1 MADAPP
7 DGLPL
12 TGGGSSGHGGITLRE
27 LDSRPVTDLKGV
39 GKARAKALA
48 AVEVETILDLLGFY
62 PRRYLDRS
70 REATVAQLEP
80 GAEGMVLVR
89 IDRVTSRRTRKG
101 RSLVEVRAS
110 DSTGRLR
117 LTFFNQPWRER
128 QLVEGMQAVVFG
140 KADDYQGVL
149 QMVGPVVDL
158 VGDRTGRI
166 VAVYP
171 QSDSAGLHSWDV
183 DAHVGEAL
191 RRTMAVRGLT
201 DPVPVEVRERFRLVE
216 RSDAYRAI
224 HRPESMA
231 EMAEARRRLV
241 FDELLRIQ
249 IALVRRKVELERT
262 SVGIA
267 HDTGPREVGDDRVDL
282 LAEFQNRLGF
292 DLTGAQRRTIDEIS
306 NDLARPVPMHRLLQG
321 DVGSGKTV
329 VAVTA
334 LLTAVRGG
342 HQGAFMAPTEVL
354 AEQHYL
360 GVAELLDGMTVPD
373 PATLLGQR
381 PLKVDLLTN
390 RTTAAER
397 RRIAAELVA
406 GGVDVLIGT
415 HALIQEGVEF
425 GSLGVV
431 VIDEQHRFGVEQRAA
446 LREKNRDGTAPDVL
460 VMTATPIPRT
470 AAMTV
475 YGDLDVSVLDEMP
488 PGRTPIDT
496 VWITE
501 DGEGAIGTDV
511 WSLVREEVK
520 AGRQAYVVCPLI
532 DESDALGVRSAEEVF
547 SDLSTGALA
556 DLRVGLLHGRVGRVD
571 KEETMRLFRAGALD
585 VLVATTVI
593 EVGVDVPNAT
603 VMVVLD
609 PARFG
614 IAQLH
619 QLRGR
624 VGRGAHA
631 SRCLLV
637 GEAPT
642 SDAEERLKALVRTT
656 DGFELAEVDLDLRGE
671 GTIMGERQKGRNDL
685 RLASLRRDREWVEA
699 ARQVAFDLVGGGV
712 TGGAADG
719 SGLDAHPELA
729 DEVDLFLGADES
741 AFLLKS

>member
-1 MADAPP
+1 MD
-7 DGLPL
+7 
-12 TGGGSSGHGGITLRE
+12 GGITLRE
-27 LDSRPVTDLKGV
+27 LANRSVTDLNGV
-39 GKARAKALA
+39 GEVKAKALA
-48 AVEVETILDLLGFY
+48 DVGVGSILDLLGFY

-80 GAEGMVLVR
+80 GSEGMVLVR
-89 IDRVTSRRTRKG
+89 IDRVVARRTRKG

-110 DSTGRLR
+110 DETGRLR

-128 QLVEGMQAVVFG
+128 QLQEGMQAVVFG
-140 KADDYQGVL
+140 KADDYQGTL

-158 VGDRTGRI
+158 IGDRTGRI

-171 QSDSAGLHSWDV
+171 QSETAGLHSWDV
-183 DAHVGEAL
+183 DSFVGEAL
-191 RRTMAVRGLT
+191 RRTMAVRGLS
-201 DPVPVEVRERFRLVE
+201 DPVPRRVRDSFRFMD

-249 IALVRRKVELERT
+249 MALVRRKLELERT

-267 HDTGPREVGDDRVDL
+267 HPAGPVDGGTDVV
-282 LAEFQNRLGF
+282 AEFHDRLGF
-292 DLTGAQRRTIDEIS
+292 ELTGAQHRTIDEIAG
-306 NDLARPVPMHRLLQG
+306 DLSRPVPMHRLLQG

-342 HQGAFMAPTEVL
+342 RQGAFMAPTEVL
-354 AEQHYL
+354 AEQHHL

-373 PATLLGQR
+373 PATLLGHR

-397 RRIAAELVA
+397 RRIASQLVA

-496 VWITE
+496 AWVVE
-501 DGEGAIGTDV
+501 E
-511 WSLVREEVK
+511 EEVWQAVRDEVA

-532 DESDALGVRSAEEVF
+532 DESDALQVRSAEEAFAELSTEVL
-547 SDLSTGALA
+547 SDL
-556 DLRVGLLHGRVGRVD
+556 RIGLLHGRVTRAD
-571 KEETMRLFRAGALD
+571 KEETMRLFRFGELD

-609 PARFG
+609 AARFG

-624 VGRGAHA
+624 VGRGAHI
-631 SRCLLV
+631 SRCFLV

-642 SDAEERLKALVRTT
+642 PDAEERLKAIVRTT

-699 ARQVAFDLVGGGV
+699 AREVALSLV
-712 TGGAADG
+712 ADG
-719 SGLDAHPELA
+719 SGPEAHPELA

>member
-1 MADAPP
+1 VVDPP
-7 DGLPL
+7 AAA
-12 TGGGSSGHGGITLRE
+12 GGITLRE
-27 LDSRPVTDLKGV
+27 LAGRPVTDLNGV
-39 GKARAKALA
+39 GEARAKALA
-48 AVEVETILDLLGFY
+48 AVDVRSVLDLLGFY

-80 GAEGMVLVR
+80 GVEGMVLVR
-89 IDRVTSRRTRKG
+89 VDRVTARRTRNR
-101 RSLVEVRAS
+101 RSLVEVRVS
-110 DSTGRLR
+110 DDTGRLR

-140 KADDYQGVL
+140 KADEYQGTL

-191 RRTMAVRGLT
+191 RRTLAVRGLS
-201 DPVPVEVRERFRLVE
+201 DPVPVEVRERFRFMD

-267 HDTGPREVGDDRVDL
+267 HHVGPVGGDGGVVDL
-282 LAEFQNRLGF
+282 VAGFHDRLGF
-292 DLTGAQRRTIDEIS
+292 ELTGAQRRTIDEIAA
-306 NDLARPVPMHRLLQG
+306 DLARPGPMHRLLQG

-354 AEQHYL
+354 AEQHHL
-360 GVAELLDGMTVPD
+360 GVAALLDGMTVPD
-373 PATLLGQR
+373 PATLLGHR

-488 PGRTPIDT
+488 PGRTPIETTWIPGDDSEGDAWT
-496 VWITE
+496 VVR
-501 DGEGAIGTDV
+501 GEVA
-511 WSLVREEVK
+511 

-532 DESDALGVRSAEEVF
+532 DESDALQVSSAEEVF
-547 SDLSTGALA
+547 ADLSTGVLA
-556 DLRVGLLHGRVGRVD
+556 DLRIGLLHGRVGPSD
-571 KEETMRLFRAGALD
+571 KEETMRLFRTGAID

-609 PARFG
+609 AARFG

-624 VGRGAHA
+624 VGRGAHV

-637 GEAPT
+637 GEAATP
-642 SDAEERLKALVRTT
+642 DAEERLKALVRTT

-699 ARQVAFDLVGGGV
+699 AREVALDLVGDGV
-712 TGGAADG
+712 AGDPGDG
-719 SGLDAHPELA
+719 SGLGAHPELA

>member
-1 MADAPP
+1 VA
-7 DGLPL
+7 G
-12 TGGGSSGHGGITLRE
+12 TGITLRE
-27 LDSRPVTDLKGV
+27 LDARPVADLNGV
-39 GKARAKALA
+39 GPARQKALG
-48 AVEVETILDLLGFY
+48 AVGVVSILDLLGFY

-70 REATVAQLEP
+70 REATVAELAP
-80 GAEGMVLVR
+80 GVEGMVLVG
-89 IDRVTSRRTRKG
+89 IDRTSARRTRNGK
-101 RSLVEVRAS
+101 SLVEVRCS
-110 DSTGRLR
+110 DDTGRLR
-117 LTFFNQPWRER
+117 LTFFNQPWREK
-128 QLVEGMQAVVFG
+128 QLREGMQAVVFG
-140 KADDYQGVL
+140 KADEYRGAL
-149 QMVGPVVDL
+149 QMTSPVVDL

-171 QSDSAGLHSWDV
+171 QSETAGLHSWDV
-183 DAHVGEAL
+183 DALVGEAL
-191 RRTMAVRGLT
+191 RRTMKVRGLS
-201 DPVPVEVRERFRLVE
+201 DPVPAGVRDRYRLVD
-216 RSDAYRAI
+216 RSEAYRSI
-224 HRPESMA
+224 HRPEGMQ
-231 EMAEARRRLV
+231 EMLEARRRLV

-249 IALVRRKVELERT
+249 VALVRRKVELERT
-262 SVGIA
+262 ATGIVHA
-267 HDTGPREVGDDRVDL
+267 PGGGEGDPVAAFLDRL
-282 LAEFQNRLGF
+282 PFA
-292 DLTGAQRRTIDEIS
+292 LTGAQRRVVDEIA
-306 NDLARPVPMHRLLQG
+306 DDMARPAPMHRLLQG

-329 VAVTA
+329 VAVAA

-342 HQGAFMAPTEVL
+342 HQGALMAPTEVL
-354 AEQHYL
+354 AEQHHR
-360 GVAELLDGMTVPD
+360 GVADLVDGMVVDD
-373 PATLLGQR
+373 PATLLGHR

-425 GSLGVV
+425 GSLGAV

-446 LREKNRDGTAPDVL
+446 LRDGNRDGTVPDVL

-475 YGDLDVSVLDEMP
+475 YGDLDVSILDELP
-488 PGRTPIDT
+488 PGRTPIETAWHVD
-496 VWITE
+496 E
-501 DGEGAIGTDV
+501 ADV
-511 WSLVREEVK
+511 WPVVRAEV
-520 AGRQAYVVCPLI
+520 AEGRQAYVVCPLI
-532 DESDALGVRSAEEVF
+532 DESDALDVRSAEATFTEL
-547 SDLSTGALA
+547 SDGALSG
-556 DLRVGLLHGRVGRVD
+556 LRVGLLHGRVGRAE
-571 KEETMRLFRAGALD
+571 KEETMRLFRSGALD

-609 PARFG
+609 AARFG

-642 SDAEERLKALVRTT
+642 PDAEERLRALVRTT

-699 ARQVAFDLVGGGV
+699 ARTEAVAMVGDG
-712 TGGAADG
+712 TGLAD
-719 SGLDAHPELA
+719 HPELV
-729 DEVDLFLGADES
+729 DEVDLFLGEDES
-741 AFLLKS
+741 DYLLKD